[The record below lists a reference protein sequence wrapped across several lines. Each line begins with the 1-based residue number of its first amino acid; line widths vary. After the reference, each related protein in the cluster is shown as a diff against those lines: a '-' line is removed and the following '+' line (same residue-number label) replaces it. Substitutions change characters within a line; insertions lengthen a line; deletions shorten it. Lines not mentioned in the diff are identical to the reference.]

1 MRVFDRFVGPL
12 INMRRFLLAAIRAYQ
27 RYLSPYKGF
36 SCAYREHTGHASCS
50 TLGFR
55 AVRKHGIFRGLTILR
70 ERTYRC
76 GVAQRRYTPVRGRPF
91 ASQRGECDIG
101 CDLPCD
107 LGCDLPGG
115 KSISRMFDFFNCC
128 DCGSC
133 DWPTRK
139 RKGYNEAEQYVYIPP
154 KARGRKQ
161 PQYTQP

>member
-1 MRVFDRFVGPL
+1 MSDLNGQSN

-50 TLGFR
+50 NFGFR
-55 AVRKHGIFRGLTILR
+55 AVRKYGVCRGLMILR
-70 ERTYRC
+70 GRTYLC
-76 GVAQRRYTPVRGRPF
+76 GVTQRRYMPVRGRPF

-101 CDLPCD
+101 CDFPD
-107 LGCDLPGG
+107 MSGCELSGG
-115 KSISRMFDFFNCC
+115 KSISRMFDFLSCC

-133 DWPTRK
+133 DWPKRK
-139 RKGYNEAEQYVYIPP
+139 RKGYKNAEQYVYIPP

-161 PQYTQP
+161 PQSTKS